1 MSLTGKILLESFV
14 FSLSFTDQSNSEL
27 WTKINFVLCIV
38 HQSINI
44 MCVFI
49 YIVYIY
55 IYVYVHINKYMHK
68 ERKMKSLSHVWL
80 FATLMDCSLPG
91 YLVHGI
97 FQARVLEW
105 VAISISRGSSWLRD
119 QTRVFCI
126 ANRGLYKYEKK
137 YIYIC
142 TCTQLYIYT
151 YTCIHTCVFI
161 KRVDNSYKISHRVR
175 SLSPG
180 EFDYWLYSYERLLLV
195 EKIVQKTMRSHR
207 KNYYS
212 VSTDTGSINM
222 LRYTH
227 TQSILQ

>member
-1 MSLTGKILLESFV
+1 M
-14 FSLSFTDQSNSEL
+14 
-27 WTKINFVLCIV
+27 
-38 HQSINI
+38 
-44 MCVFI
+44 
-49 YIVYIY
+49 
-55 IYVYVHINKYMHK
+55 HINKYMHK

-137 YIYIC
+137 KKYIYIYIC

-161 KRVDNSYKISHRVR
+161 KRVDNSYKTSHWKSQLFTFLSFNHVWAVRGFVRWNSQKSFSRRV
-175 SLSPG
+175 
-180 EFDYWLYSYERLLLV
+180 WLLIIFLW
-195 EKIVQKTMRSHR
+195 KITLGR
-207 KNYYS
+207 KDCPEDNE
-212 VSTDTGSINM
+212 VP
-222 LRYTH
+222 
-227 TQSILQ
+227 